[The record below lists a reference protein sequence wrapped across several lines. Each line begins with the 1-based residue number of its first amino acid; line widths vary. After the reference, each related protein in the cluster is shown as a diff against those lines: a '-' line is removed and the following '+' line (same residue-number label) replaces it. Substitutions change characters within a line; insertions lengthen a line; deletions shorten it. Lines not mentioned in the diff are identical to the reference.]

1 MKMLTYDLNFGY
13 CHRPFGELWY
23 MSSNRT
29 LSIQTILL
37 LKKSTLTVSRSL
49 GEKMLPSKHDPT
61 AQIKCCTSRLS
72 WGFHFSGLCHHVLTS
87 HVTMVKNQ
95 KKTKQNNRIE
105 MGKCE
110 EGRSHT
116 KYWPI

>member
-1 MKMLTYDLNFGY
+1 MPSCFGFPSLLLRAVGNLVPSPNASANCQICGYLLQAAVMKMLTYDLNFGY

-49 GEKMLPSKHDPT
+49 GEKNAAVQT
-61 AQIKCCTSRLS
+61 
-72 WGFHFSGLCHHVLTS
+72 
-87 HVTMVKNQ
+87 
-95 KKTKQNNRIE
+95 
-105 MGKCE
+105 
-110 EGRSHT
+110 
-116 KYWPI
+116 